1 MNDEIKK
8 MTALTIVLGMNTS
21 LLLVAIIRG
30 YDFTFMKILAV
41 ALALIFLISSIKLM
55 ILKIKDVM
63 NDNE

>member
-41 ALALIFLISSIKLM
+41 ALALIFLISSI
-55 ILKIKDVM
+55 
-63 NDNE
+63 